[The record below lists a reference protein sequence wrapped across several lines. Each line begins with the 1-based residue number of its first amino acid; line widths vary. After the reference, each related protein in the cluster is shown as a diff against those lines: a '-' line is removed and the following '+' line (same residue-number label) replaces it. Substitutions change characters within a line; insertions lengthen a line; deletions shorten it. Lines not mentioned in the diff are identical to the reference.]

1 MRSEVRV
8 VDSPASRIGEVMAR
22 PFASL
27 TLEEY
32 AATAAHVLHASG
44 GDVDRVLAELSIP
57 AEVWCASALEWERA
71 MDDELA
77 RGGAALLTTF
87 AVRFVAA
94 RTLLGRRTAR
104 ATTPD
109 AVPVTRR
116 APSGPAVPAV
126 PDVPIGPETA
136 AIDSARLSRPAVP
149 FASIPAEPS
158 DADDGA
164 RRALAG
170 TGLPFV
176 PAAQDGRTSALPPE
190 PRPIRLVPGAPQ
202 GARRQAPPEPPPVL
216 SIEPT
221 TVRLDSRWLPL
232 PPVPEPAA
240 LPLVRVRRRSGWLRR
255 VWRWLRGAA
264 PG

>member
-1 MRSEVRV
+1 MCSMTSAPKRGF
-8 VDSPASRIGEVMAR
+8 AGSRTGDAMVR

-44 GDVDRVLAELSIP
+44 GDVDRVLAELSVP
-57 AEVWCASALEWERA
+57 AEVWRASALEWERA

-77 RGGAALLTTF
+77 RGGAELLTTF

-104 ATTPD
+104 ATTPE
-109 AVPVTRR
+109 AGPVTRR
-116 APSGPAVPAV
+116 APIGPAVPAV

-149 FASIPAEPS
+149 FASIPPEPS
-158 DADDGA
+158 DADDAA

-176 PAAQDGRTSALPPE
+176 PAAQDGRTSVLPPE
-190 PRPIRLVPGAPQ
+190 PPPIRLVPGAPQ
-202 GARRQAPPEPPPVL
+202 GARRQAPPPEAPPVL

-221 TVRLDSRWLPL
+221 TVRLDSRWLP
-232 PPVPEPAA
+232 PPSVPEPAA

-255 VWRWLRGAA
+255 VWRWIRG
-264 PG
+264 